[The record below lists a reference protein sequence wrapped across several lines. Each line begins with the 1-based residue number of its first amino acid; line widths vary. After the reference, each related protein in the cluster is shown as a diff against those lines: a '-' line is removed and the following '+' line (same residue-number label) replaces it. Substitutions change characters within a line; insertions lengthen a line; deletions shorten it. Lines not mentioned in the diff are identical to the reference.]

1 MLTLGD
7 MMSVPGIPAWI
18 SDITP
23 VSRTGKYQSLISS
36 TVSIGRAIGPL
47 LGGIIIEAYS
57 YNVLF
62 LTAFLLMF
70 ITFIPITITN
80 GIYMRRKQAN

>member
-1 MLTLGD
+1 ML
-7 MMSVPGIPAWI
+7 SIPGIPAWI
-18 SDITP
+18 SEITP
-23 VSRTGKYQSLISS
+23 VSKSGKYQSLISS

-62 LTAFLLMF
+62 IIAFLLMLV
-70 ITFIPITITN
+70 TFIPIVITN
-80 GIYMRRKQAN
+80 HLYLKFK